1 MTPVRYGVYLAN
13 LDPTLGGEMKKTRPV
28 VVVSQNAMNEHL
40 DTVVVC
46 PLTTALHPTWRSR
59 IQIRCAGKA
68 AEVAVDQI
76 RTISKA
82 RLVKKLDALPAAA
95 ADGVRHLIG
104 LGSRKKKAA
113 PDGAALGS
121 KGKAGRRP
129 RPAAISSSAGRCA
142 RAGTGERVC
151 RWRRRSRCRSRGRPG
166 ATRARRDRWSG
177 RRFSGSAS
185 RSSRARP

>member
-40 DTVVVC
+40 DTLVVC

-82 RLVKKLDALPAAA
+82 RLIKKLDALPAAA
-95 ADGVRHLIG
+95 ADAVRHLIVEMYG
-104 LGSRKKKAA
+104 VA
-113 PDGAALGS
+113 
-121 KGKAGRRP
+121 
-129 RPAAISSSAGRCA
+129 
-142 RAGTGERVC
+142 
-151 RWRRRSRCRSRGRPG
+151 
-166 ATRARRDRWSG
+166 
-177 RRFSGSAS
+177 
-185 RSSRARP
+185 